1 MLNQLASILKIPELR
16 KRILFTL
23 GAIAIFR
30 AGTHIPIPGINPEAL
45 TQLFEQSGQ
54 SGGNILQYLNMF
66 TGGALGRGTLF
77 GLGITPYINASIIMS
92 LLTAVVPKLKEL
104 QQQGREGKRVITKY
118 TRYGTLAIAFI
129 QSYGWSF
136 FLVRQGMIE
145 GSVVLFFITAVLSM
159 TTGTVFLM
167 WLGERITE
175 NGIGNGISVLIMA
188 GIMARF
194 PSQLYST
201 WIEVNTGTVSPIW
214 GLILIAVFIVVIAGV
229 VIVQQGRRKIRIQY
243 AKRTAGRKVYGGHT
257 SHLPIKVNQGGVI
270 PIIFA
275 SVLLSLPMT
284 VAQWAPGLSW
294 MTQWVQRGSIPYLLA
309 YVFLIIFFT
318 YFYSAIIFDPND
330 VAKNL
335 KESGGFIPGVRPGE
349 STVEYIRSILNR
361 LLLVGAMFLGA
372 IAVLPYVFTAVSGL
386 TSFWLGGT
394 SVLIVVGVGLDVLMQ
409 IESHMVMRHYDSL
422 TEAGGSALLG
432 RRS

>member
-1 MLNQLASILKIPELR
+1 MLDQLTSIVKIPELR

-30 AGTHIPIPGINPEAL
+30 AGTHIPIPGISTQAL
-45 TQLFEQSGQ
+45 QSLFEGG
-54 SGGNILQYLNMF
+54 GGNILQYLNMF

-104 QQQGREGKRVITKY
+104 QQQGREGKKVITKY

-136 FLVRQGMIE
+136 FLVRQGMVE
-145 GSVVLFFITAVLSM
+145 GSVVLFFVTSVLSM

-175 NGIGNGISVLIMA
+175 NGIGNGISVLIMT

-201 WIEVNTGTVSPIW
+201 WVEVNYGSVSPLW
-214 GLILIAVFIVVIAGV
+214 GLILVAVFIVVIAGV

-284 VAQWAPGLSW
+284 LAQWAPGLSW
-294 MTQWVQRGSIPYLLA
+294 MTQYVQRGSIPYLVA
-309 YVFLIIFFT
+309 YVLLIIFFT
-318 YFYSAIIFDPND
+318 YFYSSIIFDPND
-330 VAKNL
+330 VANNL

-349 STVEYIRSILNR
+349 STVDYISSILNR

-372 IAVLPYVFTAVSGL
+372 IAVLPYVFTAISGL

-422 TEAGGSALLG
+422 TEAGGSAILG

>member
-1 MLNQLASILKIPELR
+1 
-16 KRILFTL
+16 
-23 GAIAIFR
+23 
-30 AGTHIPIPGINPEAL
+30 
-45 TQLFEQSGQ
+45 
-54 SGGNILQYLNMF
+54 MF
-66 TGGALGRGTLF
+66 FVT
-77 GLGITPYINASIIMS
+77 S
-92 LLTAVVPKLKEL
+92 
-104 QQQGREGKRVITKY
+104 
-118 TRYGTLAIAFI
+118 
-129 QSYGWSF
+129 
-136 FLVRQGMIE
+136 
-145 GSVVLFFITAVLSM
+145 VLSM

-175 NGIGNGISVLIMA
+175 NGIGNGISVLIMV

-201 WIEVNTGTVSPIW
+201 WIEVNYGNVSPLW
-214 GLILIAVFIVVIAGV
+214 GLVLVAVFIVVIAGV

-294 MTQWVQRGSIPYLLA
+294 MTQWMQRGSIPYLVA
-309 YVFLIIFFT
+309 YVLLIVFFT
-318 YFYSAIIFDPND
+318 YFYSSIIFDPND
-330 VAKNL
+330 VAQNL

-349 STVEYIRSILNR
+349 STVDYISSILNR
-361 LLLVGAMFLGA
+361 LLLVGALFLGA
-372 IAVLPYVFTAVSGL
+372 IAVLPHVFTAISGL
-386 TSFWLGGT
+386 SSFWLGGT
-394 SVLIVVGVGLDVLMQ
+394 SVLIVVGVGLDVVQQ

-422 TEAGGSALLG
+422 TEAGGSAILG

>member
-1 MLNQLASILKIPELR
+1 VLDQLTSIVKIPELR

-23 GAIAIFR
+23 GAILIFR
-30 AGTHIPIPGINPEAL
+30 AGTHIPIPGISTQAL
-45 TQLFEQSGQ
+45 QSLFEQG
-54 SGGNILQYLNMF
+54 GGNILQYLNMF

-104 QQQGREGKRVITKY
+104 QQQGREGKKVITKY

-136 FLVRQGMIE
+136 FLVRQGMVE
-145 GSVVLFFITAVLSM
+145 GSVVLFFVTSVLSM

-175 NGIGNGISVLIMA
+175 NGIGNGISVLIMV

-201 WIEVNTGTVSPIW
+201 WVEVNYGNVSPLW

-294 MTQWVQRGSIPYLLA
+294 MTQWVQRGSIPYLVA
-309 YVFLIIFFT
+309 YVLLIVFFT
-318 YFYSAIIFDPND
+318 YFYSSIIFDPND
-330 VAKNL
+330 VAQNL
-335 KESGGFIPGVRPGE
+335 KESGGFIPGVRPGQ
-349 STVEYIRSILNR
+349 STVDYISSILNR
-361 LLLVGAMFLGA
+361 LLLVGALFLGA
-372 IAVLPYVFTAVSGL
+372 IAVLPYVFTAISGL
-386 TSFWLGGT
+386 SSFWLGGT
-394 SVLIVVGVGLDVLMQ
+394 SVLIVVGVGLDVVQQ

-422 TEAGGSALLG
+422 TEAGGSAMLG
-432 RRS
+432 RRG

>member
-1 MLNQLASILKIPELR
+1 MLSQLTNILKIPELR

-23 GAIAIFR
+23 GAVAIFR
-30 AGTHIPIPGINPEAL
+30 AGTHIPIPGIDPEAL
-45 TQLFEQSGQ
+45 TRLFEQG
-54 SGGNILQYLNMF
+54 GGNILQYLNMF

-104 QQQGREGKRVITKY
+104 QQQGREGRRVITKY

-136 FLVRQGMIE
+136 FLVRQGMTE
-145 GSVVLFFITAVLSM
+145 GSNIQFFITAVISM

-201 WIEVNTGTVSPIW
+201 WFEVAYGNVSALW
-214 GLILIAVFIVVIAGV
+214 GLALVVVFIVVIAGV
-229 VIVQQGRRKIRIQY
+229 VIVQQGRRNIRIQY

-294 MTQWVQRGSIPYLLA
+294 MTQYVQRGSIPYLVT
-309 YVFLIIFFT
+309 YVLLIIFFT

-330 VAKNL
+330 VANNL
-335 KESGGFIPGVRPGE
+335 KESGGFIPGVRPGQP
-349 STVEYIRSILNR
+349 TVEYISSILNR
-361 LLLVGAMFLGA
+361 LLLVGALFLGA
-372 IAVLPYVFTAVSGL
+372 IAILPFVFTAISGL
-386 TSFWLGGT
+386 SSFWLGGT

>member
-1 MLNQLASILKIPELR
+1 MLNQLASIVKIPELR

-30 AGTHIPIPGINPEAL
+30 AGTHIPIPGISVEAL
-45 TQLFEQSGQ
+45 QRLFEQG
-54 SGGNILQYLNMF
+54 GGNILQYLNMF

-104 QQQGREGKRVITKY
+104 QQQGREGKKVITKY

-129 QSYGWSF
+129 QSYGWSY
-136 FLVRQGMIE
+136 FLVRQKMVE
-145 GSVVLFFITAVLSM
+145 GSVTMFFITSVLAM

-201 WIEVNTGTVSPIW
+201 WVEVTYGNVSPLW

-294 MTQWVQRGSIPYLLA
+294 MTSWVQRGSIPYLLA
-309 YVFLIIFFT
+309 YVLLIVFFT
-318 YFYSAIIFDPND
+318 YFYSSIIFDPND

-335 KESGGFIPGVRPGE
+335 KESGGFIPGVRPGQ
-349 STVEYIRSILNR
+349 STVEYIQSILNR
-361 LLLVGAMFLGA
+361 LLLVGALFLGS
-372 IAVLPYVFTAVSGL
+372 IAVLPYVFTAISGL
-386 TSFWLGGT
+386 SSFWLGGT

-422 TEAGGSALLG
+422 TEAGGSAILG

>member
-1 MLNQLASILKIPELR
+1 MLDQLTSIVKIPELR

-30 AGTHIPIPGINPEAL
+30 AGTHIPIPGISTQAL
-45 TQLFEQSGQ
+45 QSLFEGG
-54 SGGNILQYLNMF
+54 GGNILQYLNMF

-104 QQQGREGKRVITKY
+104 QQQGREGKKVITKY

-136 FLVRQGMIE
+136 FLVRQGMVE
-145 GSVVLFFITAVLSM
+145 GSVVLFFVTSVLSM

-201 WIEVNTGTVSPIW
+201 WVEVNYGSVSPLW
-214 GLILIAVFIVVIAGV
+214 GLILVAVFIVVIAGV

-284 VAQWAPGLSW
+284 LAQWAPGLSW
-294 MTQWVQRGSIPYLLA
+294 MTQYVQRGSIPYLIA
-309 YVFLIIFFT
+309 YVLLIIFFT
-318 YFYSAIIFDPND
+318 YFYSSIIFDPND
-330 VAKNL
+330 VANNL

-349 STVEYIRSILNR
+349 STVDYISSILNR

-372 IAVLPYVFTAVSGL
+372 IAVLPYIFTAISGL
-386 TSFWLGGT
+386 SSFWLGGT

-422 TEAGGSALLG
+422 TEAGGSAILG

>member
-45 TQLFEQSGQ
+45 MQLFEQ

-145 GSVVLFFITAVLSM
+145 GNVVLFFITAVLSM

-229 VIVQQGRRKIRIQY
+229 VIVQQGRRKVRIQY

-309 YVFLIIFFT
+309 YVLLIVFFT

-361 LLLVGAMFLGA
+361 LLLVGALFLGS

>member
-1 MLNQLASILKIPELR
+1 MLDQLTSIVKIPELR

-30 AGTHIPIPGINPEAL
+30 AGTHIPIPGISTQAL
-45 TQLFEQSGQ
+45 QNLFEGG
-54 SGGNILQYLNMF
+54 GGNILQYLNMF

-104 QQQGREGKRVITKY
+104 QQQGREGKKVITKY

-136 FLVRQGMIE
+136 FLVRQGMVE
-145 GSVVLFFITAVLSM
+145 GSVVLFFVTSVLSM

-175 NGIGNGISVLIMA
+175 NGIGNGISVLIMT

-201 WIEVNTGTVSPIW
+201 WVEVNYGSVSPLW
-214 GLILIAVFIVVIAGV
+214 GLILVAVFIVVIAGV

-284 VAQWAPGLSW
+284 LAQWAPGLSW
-294 MTQWVQRGSIPYLLA
+294 MTQYVQRGSIPYLIA
-309 YVFLIIFFT
+309 YVLLIIFFT
-318 YFYSAIIFDPND
+318 YFYSSIIFDPND
-330 VAKNL
+330 VANNL

-349 STVEYIRSILNR
+349 STVDYISSILNR

-372 IAVLPYVFTAVSGL
+372 IAVLPYIFTAISGL
-386 TSFWLGGT
+386 SSFWLGGT

-422 TEAGGSALLG
+422 TEAGGSAILG

>member
-1 MLNQLASILKIPELR
+1 MFDQLTSILKIPELR

-30 AGTHIPIPGINPEAL
+30 AGTHIPIPGISTQAL
-45 TQLFEQSGQ
+45 ESLFEGG
-54 SGGNILQYLNMF
+54 GGNILQYLNMF

-104 QQQGREGKRVITKY
+104 QQQGREGKKVITKY

-136 FLVRQGMIE
+136 FLVRQGMVE
-145 GSVVLFFITAVLSM
+145 GSIALFFVTSVLSM

-201 WIEVNTGTVSPIW
+201 WVEVNYGNVSPLW
-214 GLILIAVFIVVIAGV
+214 GLILVAVFIVVIAGV

-284 VAQWAPGLSW
+284 LAQWAPGLSW
-294 MTQWVQRGSIPYLLA
+294 MTSWVQRGSIPYLIT
-309 YVFLIIFFT
+309 YVLLIVFFT
-318 YFYSAIIFDPND
+318 YFYSSIIFDPND

-349 STVEYIRSILNR
+349 STVDYISSILNR
-361 LLLVGAMFLGA
+361 LLLVGALFLGA
-372 IAVLPYVFTAVSGL
+372 IAVLPYVFTAISGL
-386 TSFWLGGT
+386 SSFWLGGT

>member
-1 MLNQLASILKIPELR
+1 MLDQLTSILKIPELR

-30 AGTHIPIPGINPEAL
+30 AGTHIPIPGISTQAL
-45 TQLFEQSGQ
+45 ESLFEGA
-54 SGGNILQYLNMF
+54 GGNILQYLNMF

-104 QQQGREGKRVITKY
+104 QQQGREGKKVITKY

-136 FLVRQGMIE
+136 FLVRQGMVE
-145 GSVVLFFITAVLSM
+145 GSVVLFFVTSVLAM

-201 WIEVNTGTVSPIW
+201 WVEVSYGSVSPLW
-214 GLILIAVFIVVIAGV
+214 GLILVAVFIVVIAGV

-294 MTQWVQRGSIPYLLA
+294 MTQWVQRGSIPYLVA
-309 YVFLIIFFT
+309 YVLLIIFFT
-318 YFYSAIIFDPND
+318 YFYSSIIFDPND

-349 STVEYIRSILNR
+349 STVDYISSILNR
-361 LLLVGAMFLGA
+361 LLLVGALFLGA
-372 IAVLPYVFTAVSGL
+372 IAVLPYIFTAISGL
-386 TSFWLGGT
+386 SSFWLGGT
-394 SVLIVVGVGLDVLMQ
+394 SILIVVGVGLDVLMQ

-422 TEAGGSALLG
+422 TEAGGSAILG

>member
-1 MLNQLASILKIPELR
+1 MFSQLASIFKIPELR
-16 KRILFTL
+16 KRIFFTL
-23 GAIAIFR
+23 GALAIFR
-30 AGTHIPIPGINPEAL
+30 AGTHIPIPGIDPEAL
-45 TQLFEQSGQ
+45 TSLFEQG
-54 SGGNILQYLNMF
+54 GGNILQYLNMF

-104 QQQGREGKRVITKY
+104 QQQGREGRRVITKY

-129 QSYGWSF
+129 QSYGWSY
-136 FLVRQGMIE
+136 FLVRQGMVK
-145 GSVVLFFITAVLSM
+145 GSTALFFITAVLSM

-201 WIEVNTGTVSPIW
+201 WVEINYGNVSALW

-229 VIVQQGRRKIRIQY
+229 VIVQQGRRNVRIQY

-294 MTQWVQRGSIPYLLA
+294 MTKWVSRGSIPYLVA
-309 YVFLIIFFT
+309 YVLLIIFFT

-335 KESGGFIPGVRPGE
+335 KESGGFIPGVRPGDP
-349 STVEYIRSILNR
+349 TVEYIQSILNR
-361 LLLVGAMFLGA
+361 LLLVGALFLGA
-372 IAVLPYVFTAVSGL
+372 IAVLPYIFSAISGL

-394 SVLIVVGVGLDVLMQ
+394 SILIVVGVGLDVLMQ

-422 TEAGGSALLG
+422 TEAGSSALLG
-432 RRS
+432 RRR